1 MPSDSHSDI
10 GSQHNHKPILGSALP
25 SRVKLFRRLA
35 LVLFLVSVSI
45 FFFSAQ
51 AFADLSQG
59 LVAYYPFNGNADDES
74 GNGNHGVVNGATVTE
89 DRFGN
94 LGSAYEFDGVSSYIE
109 IADNTALRISGT
121 DFTLS
126 AEVLVKSYN
135 SSYQSALL
143 VKRGTGLED
152 GWFWSLLG
160 LASESEDANPGNL
173 F

>member
-1 MPSDSHSDI
+1 MPSDSRANI
-10 GSQHNHKPILGSALP
+10 GSLNNRKPILDSALP
-25 SRVKLFRRLA
+25 SRVKIVRRLV
-35 LVLFLVSVSI
+35 LCLFLISVSI
-45 FFFSAQ
+45 FFFPAQ
-51 AFADLSQG
+51 VFADLSQG
-59 LVAYYPFNGNADDES
+59 LVAYYPFNGNANDES
-74 GNGNHGVVNGATVTE
+74 GNGNHGVVYGAMAAE
-89 DRFGN
+89 DRFGT
-94 LGSAYEFDGVSSYIE
+94 LDSAYEFDGVSSYIE